1 MGQQQLLLII
11 LGTIIVGI
19 AIAVAIGLFNSQAT
33 ATNRDE
39 VANDLGHL
47 ATMAQAYFR
56 KPRMLGG
63 GGHSFNGLTIN
74 KLTSS
79 PANPRNLNGTYS
91 LSPDPVGGSP
101 SFVTLT
107 GLGTETGNDG
117 VTKVKVVMYVYPDS
131 VRVDG
136 TLSN

>member
-19 AIAVAIGLFNSQAT
+19 AIAVAISLFNSQAT

-39 VANDLGHL
+39 VVNDLGHL
-47 ATMAQAYFR
+47 SSMAQAYYR

-63 GGHSFNGLTIN
+63 GGHSFNGLTMRT
-74 KLTSS
+74 LTSS
-79 PANPRNLNGTYS
+79 PANPRNLNGTYT
-91 LSPDPVGGSP
+91 LTPEPVGGSP
-101 SFVTLT
+101 GFITLT
-107 GLGTETGNDG
+107 GLGTELGNDG
-117 VTKVKVVMYVYPDS
+117 TTKVKVVMYVYPDS
-131 VRVDG
+131 VRVDN